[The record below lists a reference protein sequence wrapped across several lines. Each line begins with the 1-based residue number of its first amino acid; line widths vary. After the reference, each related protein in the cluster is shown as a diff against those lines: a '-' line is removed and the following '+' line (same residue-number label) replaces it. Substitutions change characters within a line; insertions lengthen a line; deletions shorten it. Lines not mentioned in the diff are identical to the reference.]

1 MVTGRVPFDGE
12 SVGEVL
18 MKHLTSRPDL
28 SVLPDPFKSIVGR
41 ALAKDPNHRP
51 QHVTALLLPG
61 DAPREPELRFVGE
74 KNSAVASASPIGE
87 KPGVREDILRITDE
101 EPPFYIG

>member
-28 SVLPDPFKSIVGR
+28 TILPEPFRSIVGR

-51 QHVTALLLPG
+51 QRVADLLLPG
-61 DAPREPELRFVGE
+61 DARREPEMRFIGE
-74 KNSAVASASPIGE
+74 KNAPETPATAGRDARREEEI
-87 KPGVREDILRITDE
+87 VRIVDE
-101 EPPFYIG
+101 EPVFYI